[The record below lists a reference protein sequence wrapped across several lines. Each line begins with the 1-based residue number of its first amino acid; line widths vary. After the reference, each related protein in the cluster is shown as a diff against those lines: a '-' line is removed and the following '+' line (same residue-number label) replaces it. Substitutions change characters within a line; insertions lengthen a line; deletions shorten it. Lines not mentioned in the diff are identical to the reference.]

1 MENNSEIIVFG
12 GGCFWCTEAIFKMLK
27 GVQSVYPGYAG
38 GETENPTYD
47 EVCGGNTGHAE
58 VVQIEYDPELVN
70 FRDLLT
76 VFFGSHDSTT
86 LNRQGNDVGTQYR
99 SVVFYTTPE
108 QEAETKKYIEE
119 INNSNSAGGN
129 VVTEVSPLKKFYKAE
144 NYHADYFAKNPNNSY
159 CQIIINPKLQ
169 KVQEKFAN
177 LIKNNE

>member
-1 MENNSEIIVFG
+1 MNNKTEIIVFG

-27 GVQSVYPGYAG
+27 GVQSVLPGYAG

-47 EVCGGNTGHAE
+47 EVYGGNTGHAE

-99 SVVFYTTPE
+99 SVVFYTTPV
-108 QEAETKKYIEE
+108 QEMEVKKFIEE
-119 INNSNSAGGN
+119 INNSNSEGGK
-129 VVTEVSPLKKFYKAE
+129 VVTEVEPLKKFYKAE
-144 NYHADYFAKNPNNSY
+144 NYHEDYFAKNPNNSY
-159 CQIIINPKLQ
+159 CQIIINPKLK

-177 LIKNNE
+177 LIKTE

>member
-1 MENNSEIIVFG
+1 MNNKTEIIVFG

-27 GVQSVYPGYAG
+27 GVQSVLPGYAG
-38 GETENPTYD
+38 GATENPTYD

-99 SVVFYTTPE
+99 SVVFYTTPV
-108 QEAETKKYIEE
+108 QEMETKKFIEE
-119 INNSNSAGGN
+119 INNSSSEGGK
-129 VVTEVSPLKKFYKAE
+129 VVTEVEPLKKFYKAE
-144 NYHADYFAKNPNNSY
+144 NYHEDYFAKNPNNSY
-159 CQIIINPKLQ
+159 CQIIINPKLE
-169 KVQEKFAN
+169 KVQEKFAS
-177 LIKNNE
+177 LIKTE